1 MGGYCLMDRV
11 SIRGD
16 ENILE
21 LESGADC
28 IILEYKSRQAQYW
41 NISNL
46 KMVKVAN

>member
-1 MGGYCLMDRV
+1 MDRV
-11 SIRGD
+11 SIWGD

-28 IILEYKSRQAQYW
+28 NILEYKSCHAQYW

-46 KMVKVAN
+46 KMVKVEIE